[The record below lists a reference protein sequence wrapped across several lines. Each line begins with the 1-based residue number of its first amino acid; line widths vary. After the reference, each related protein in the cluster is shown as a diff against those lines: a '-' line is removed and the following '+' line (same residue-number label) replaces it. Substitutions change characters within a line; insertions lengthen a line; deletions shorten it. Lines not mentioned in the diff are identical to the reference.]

1 MTGQIRRLWY
11 DAKVRAALLQVA
23 AIGLF
28 AATLAWLAGNTATNL
43 AQRGIAVGFD
53 FLGRAARFPI
63 SETLLA
69 YAPTDTFARAI
80 LVGLANT
87 LFVGALAIVAAT
99 VLGLVVGLARRSRHP
114 LGSGLA
120 TVFVDVMRNT
130 PLVVQLLFWYA
141 LVTIG
146 LPGARQA
153 LNPLPG
159 LFLSLRGLVIP
170 GLDLDGSAALLGA
183 SLAVA
188 LLALTVGG
196 WSARRHRLRTGRN
209 IPGRWLVAALV
220 PIALLVFWWWA
231 GLSVSLDLPRL
242 QGFNFVGGLTLTPEF
257 FALLVGLTLY
267 SSAFVG
273 EIIRGG
279 IDAVGKGQ
287 WEAGRSLGLSDAK
300 SLRLIVIPQA
310 LRVIIPPMTTQYFSI
325 LKNTTLALVVGYP
338 EISYVIATTINQT
351 GQAIEG
357 VAILMGLF
365 LGVSLVISL
374 LMNWY
379 NRRIALVTR

>member
-1 MTGQIRRLWY
+1 MRRLWY
-11 DAKVRAALLQVA
+11 DAKIRAALGQVL
-23 AIGLF
+23 AIGAF
-28 AATLAWLAGNTATNL
+28 AALVAWLAANTAANL

-63 SETLLA
+63 SESLLA

-87 LFVGALAIVAAT
+87 LLVGGLVIVAAT
-99 VLGLVVGLARRSRHP
+99 VLGLVVGLARGSRHP

-141 LVTIG
+141 LLTIG

-159 LFLSLRGLVIP
+159 VFLSLRGLVIP
-170 GLDLDGSAALLGA
+170 APSVEGSPGQFAIGIAA
-183 SLAVA
+183 A
-188 LLALTVGG
+188 LLALGVGA
-196 WSARRHRLRTGRN
+196 WYARRHRMRTGRGLR
-209 IPGRWLVAALV
+209 GRWLAAALLPV
-220 PIALLVFWWWA
+220 LIVSAWRWS
-231 GLSVSLDLPRL
+231 GLSVGLDLPRL
-242 QGFNFVGGLTLTPEF
+242 QGFNFAGGLTLTPEF
-257 FALLVGLTLY
+257 FTLLVGLTLY
-267 SSAFVG
+267 SSAFIG

-279 IDAVGKGQ
+279 IDAVGIGQ
-287 WEAGRSLGLSDAK
+287 WEAGRSLGLSDA
-300 SLRLIVIPQA
+300 RTMRFVVIPQA
-310 LRVIIPPMTTQYFSI
+310 LRVIIPPLTSQYFNI
-325 LKNTTLALVVGYP
+325 VKNTTLALVVGYP
-338 EISYVIATTINQT
+338 DISYVIATTINQT

-365 LGVSLVISL
+365 LAVSLAISG

-379 NRRIALVTR
+379 NRRIALVSR

>member
-1 MTGQIRRLWY
+1 MRRLWY
-11 DAKVRAALLQVA
+11 DARVRAALLQVA

-28 AATLAWLAGNTATNL
+28 AALVAWLAGNTATNL

-63 SETLLA
+63 SESLIA
-69 YAPTDTFARAI
+69 YEPTDTFARAI
-80 LVGLANT
+80 LVGLGNT
-87 LFVGALAIVAAT
+87 LFVGGLVIGAAT

-146 LPGARQA
+146 LPNARQA

-159 LFLSLRGLVIP
+159 VFLSLRGVVIP
-170 GLDLDGSAALLGA
+170 SPQIEGSAVLLGL
-183 SLAVA
+183 SLLVVLLAVGIGA
-188 LLALTVGG
+188 
-196 WSARRHRLRTGRN
+196 WFARRHRMRTGHGPR
-209 IPGRWLVAALV
+209 GRWLLTALV
-220 PIALLVFWWWA
+220 PVLLAMIWWWV
-231 GLSVSLDLPRL
+231 GLSVTLDLPRL
-242 QGFNFVGGLTLTPEF
+242 QGFNFVGGLTLTPELF
-257 FALLVGLTLY
+257 TLLVGLTLY

-279 IDAVGKGQ
+279 IDAVGQGQ

-300 SLRLIVIPQA
+300 TLRLIVLPQA
-310 LRVIIPPMTTQYFSI
+310 LRVIIPPLTSQYFNI
-325 LKNTTLALVVGYP
+325 IKNTTLALVVGYP
-338 EISYVIATTINQT
+338 DISYVIATTINQT

-365 LGVSLVISL
+365 LGVSLAISL